1 MFVNQIK
8 KKQIIN
14 FIFNEESYNVTRVA
28 NELTQQH
35 NELTIMMMN
44 NREL

>member
-14 FIFNEESYNVTRVA
+14 FIFNEESYNVTRVG